1 MSTGNFYQTNT
12 NTERN
17 NIPDNKAIAGGED
30 FYFNGDDSDDSSYA
44 SSSEEEDR
52 LDRKVDEVNQLLG
65 ISYKKKSLNIIKR
78 MVSRKKRR
86 FVQDGCDLD
95 LTCIILLN
103 LTIFRCYPKVDSH
116 GISWR
121 EVRIVLQKFNER
133 CSGFLQEEA
142 FRIL

>member
-17 NIPDNKAIAGGED
+17 NIPENKAIAGGGED
-30 FYFNGDDSDDSSYA
+30 LYFNGDDSDDSSYA

-52 LDRKVDEVNQLLG
+52 LDRKVDEVNQLMG

-95 LTCIILLN
+95 LTCKIL
-103 LTIFRCYPKVDSH
+103 
-116 GISWR
+116 
-121 EVRIVLQKFNER
+121 
-133 CSGFLQEEA
+133 
-142 FRIL
+142 